1 MIAMTEPYRHN
12 RFRWWNPA
20 NLSTLSEELKKK
32 YTVTSVNFTR
42 DETSLY
48 KDDKQELAVKADTLT
63 AYLSMFRVVLN
74 QEKAEP
80 FTSKDK
86 KLREEL
92 NKIYTRD
99 RPTPFPWEF
108 NKEPKIP

>member
-1 MIAMTEPYRHN
+1 
-12 RFRWWNPA
+12 
-20 NLSTLSEELKKK
+20 
-32 YTVTSVNFTR
+32 
-42 DETSLY
+42 
-48 KDDKQELAVKADTLT
+48 
-63 AYLSMFRVVLN
+63 MFRVVLN